1 MTRARVTIHWK
12 RIRADVERLL
22 ASRDGL
28 VLIGLATL
36 VVVWWVWGALQ
47 PVAVIVDERSYLL
60 QARIF
65 ASGQW
70 AAAAPP
76 MPEFFQQSHVLVT
89 PTLASKY
96 PPGHAFLLAIGSL
109 LGAPMLV
116 SLLLSGATGSLFYAL
131 ARRLTNVW
139 IALLAWLIW
148 LGDPINLRFRPSY
161 FSEITTGALWLAGW
175 WALLEWR
182 ATGKRRWMV
191 ALAAACGFGAITRP
205 LTMLVFAIPV
215 GIVVL
220 RDVVRRK
227 TYRDLAVGVAV
238 GVAFLS
244 VIPLWSW
251 RTTGDWRETPLAAYR
266 RDYLPF
272 DRLGFSVDSTRPAR
286 TLSPPEM
293 GVYKPFLGGAKA
305 HASDGWLVTAGER
318 AAEFRRQEWGG
329 VRVVLGLLAFAGL
342 FVAGAGGWLAF
353 ATCALLFAAHLPY
366 PTFAAWTLYYFE
378 ALPVL
383 ALLSAIG
390 VRMFVRRVALAAAW
404 RPPESWMARAP
415 LAATLGLVALVMTSL
430 VTNVNGWRATHVAN
444 ARDDTAFLHLLE
456 EVRGHRVVIFVRYA
470 KRLSPH
476 APVVGGA
483 PDLEQEPIWL
493 VHDRGRVEDERLMAL
508 APYRVPLVFDEVT
521 GQLRMLRRSSAR
533 R

>member
-12 RIRADVERLL
+12 RIRADVERVL

-36 VVVWWVWGALQ
+36 VVVWWVWGALS

-70 AAAAPP
+70 SAPAPP
-76 MPEFFQQSHVLVT
+76 LPEFFQQSHVIVT

-96 PPGHAFLLAIGSL
+96 PPGHALLLAIGAL
-109 LGAPMLV
+109 FGAPMLV
-116 SLLLSGATGSLFYAL
+116 SLLLSGVTGALFFGL

-139 IALLAWLIW
+139 IALLAWLVW

-161 FSEITTGALWLAGW
+161 FSEVTTGALWLGGW

-191 ALAAACGFGAITRP
+191 ALAAACGYGAITRP

-215 GIVVL
+215 SVVVL

-227 TYRDLAVGVAV
+227 TYRDLAAGLAV
-238 GVAFLS
+238 GLALLA

-251 RTTGDWRETPLAAYR
+251 RTTGDWRQTPLAAYR

-272 DRLGFSVDSTRPAR
+272 DRLGFSVDSTPPAR

-293 GVYKPFLGGAKA
+293 GVYKPFLAGAKA
-305 HASDGWLVTAGER
+305 HARDGLLATVGDRT
-318 AAEFRRQEWGG
+318 AEFRRQEWGG
-329 VRVVLGLLAFAGL
+329 VRVVLGLLALAGL
-342 FVAGAGGWLAF
+342 FAAGAGGWFAF
-353 ATCALLFAAHLPY
+353 ATCVLLFAAHLPY

-378 ALPVL
+378 TLPVL

-390 VRMFVRRVALAAAW
+390 VRTLVRRMALAAAW
-404 RPPESWMARAP
+404 RPPESWLARAP
-415 LAATLGLVALVMTSL
+415 LAATLLLVALVTGSFAS
-430 VTNVNGWRATHVAN
+430 NVGRWHSTHVAS
-444 ARDDTAFLHLLE
+444 ARDDTAFLRLLE

-483 PDLEQEPIWL
+483 PDLEREPIWL
-493 VHDRGRVEDERLMAL
+493 VHDRGRAEDERLMEFAQ
-508 APYRVPLVFDEVT
+508 YRVPLVFDEVT
-521 GQLRMLRRSSAR
+521 GQLRMLRRASSR